1 MDDFSSDKFE
11 NHFGLRGS
19 PNNAIAP
26 GKRSLSSMTPSII
39 TDKDGNVKMVIGAS
53 GGTKITTAIALV
65 IMRTLWLGQ
74 DIKEAIDAPRI
85 HHQISPM
92 EVSYEYG
99 ILQVRILYLLTICY

>member
-1 MDDFSSDKFE
+1 MDDFSSEKFV

-19 PNNAIAP
+19 PNNVIAP

-39 TDKDGNVKMVIGAS
+39 TDKNGDVKMVIGAS

-65 IMRTLWLGQ
+65 IMRSLWFGQ
-74 DIKEAIDAPRI
+74 NIKEAIDAPRL
-85 HHQISPM
+85 HHQIYPM

-99 ILQVRILYLLTICY
+99 VLQVEI